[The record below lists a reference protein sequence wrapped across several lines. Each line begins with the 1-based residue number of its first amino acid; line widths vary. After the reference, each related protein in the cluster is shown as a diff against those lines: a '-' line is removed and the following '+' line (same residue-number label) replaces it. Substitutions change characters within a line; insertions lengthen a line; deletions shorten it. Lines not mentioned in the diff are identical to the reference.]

1 MHHPKDILNWHH
13 IQPKKSLGQNFLFDE
28 NVLDRIVDAADLQA
42 TDVVLEVGPGL
53 GHLTARLAETAVSVT
68 AVELDDRFMPILRNQ
83 FAHLD
88 HVTLIH
94 GDILQQDPE
103 VLFDRP
109 YKVIANVPYYIT
121 GAILRHLL
129 SAPHKPTMMV
139 LTVQKEVAER
149 ITAVPPKM
157 SLLSVSTQFYGEV
170 KLVSTLKAGSFWPR
184 PDVDSA
190 VVRIDLRGERPLPF
204 AEEAAFFRLVKVGF
218 SQKRKQLQK
227 NLRQLGLEKT
237 VIQDILTQS
246 NIDKTRRAETLTL
259 NEWLRLYQY
268 TNKQIHK
275 SK

>member
-1 MHHPKDILNWHH
+1 MHHPKDILNWHN

-28 NVLDRIVDAADLQA
+28 NVLDRIVEAADLQA

-68 AVELDDRFMPILRNQ
+68 AVELDDRFLPILRNQ
-83 FAHLD
+83 FDHLN
-88 HVTLIH
+88 HVTIMH

-103 VLFDRP
+103 VLFDQP

-129 SAPHKPTMMV
+129 SAAHKPTMMV

-190 VVRIDLRGERPLPF
+190 VIRIDLGEKRPLLL
-204 AEEAAFFRLVKVGF
+204 AEETAFFRLVKVGF
-218 SQKRKQLQK
+218 SQKRKQLHK
-227 NLRQLGLEKT
+227 NMRQLGLEKAA
-237 VIQDILTQS
+237 IQDILTQS
-246 NIDKTRRAETLTL
+246 DIDGTRRAETLTID
-259 NEWLRLYQY
+259 EWLRLYKH
-268 TNKQIHK
+268 TK
-275 SK
+275 